1 MCSRKDRQ
9 ARKATVHTWSK
20 EHRNWRGQ
28 TGKTDCSVEVRE
40 LPLTDTSGT
49 VAVCADWLCTAL
61 SIRGGTVNRT
71 QEVCA
76 RL

>member
-20 EHRNWRGQ
+20 SIG
-28 TGKTDCSVEVRE
+28 TGAERQVNKTVPWKGCE